1 MWGMYSKKNVDFVS
15 LLRGD
20 FMFQADNREISFAHK
35 ENMPYPRFTKVII
48 NHFISKDKTND
59 VKNWINIH
67 TVHNDTLLATPKKA
81 RKFKKIAS
89 PSNKLSLVL
98 EEEPIKKP
106 KRSKKPAKK
115 PTIVPTAGVVIID
128 TPGESVSKKKAPTK
142 VDRGK
147 GMDLLS
153 KATLLEVA
161 QLKKTLKKSKM
172 ETHKLH
178 ASGSGDGV
186 GSQPK
191 VPDEQQDK
199 TTGIDEGADDDS
211 NDDDSDDVTND
222 DDDDVDSDADGDNEA
237 SDNEKTNFDEDD
249 NLNLNQNKDDEEEY
263 DEEYVHTPD
272 NYELYDDEE
281 EYEELYK
288 DINIRLKDAE
298 HEEEEGNGDAEM
310 TNVGRDD
317 GTHQTTYE
325 YVKDD
330 EHVILTTVHDIQ
342 KTEVPFKIAKAEK
355 PPLTFNELMSTP
367 IDFSAYVINNLKID
381 NLTQEQFVGPVLIF
395 LKEYPFDL
403 SKPLPLIED
412 RGIQVVHVNYFINH
426 NLKYLK
432 GGSSSRKYMTSTT
445 KTKVAKHDDIQV
457 IKDMVPSL

>member
-1 MWGMYSKKNVDFVS
+1 
-15 LLRGD
+15 
-20 FMFQADNREISFAHK
+20 
-35 ENMPYPRFTKVII
+35 
-48 NHFISKDKTND
+48 
-59 VKNWINIH
+59 
-67 TVHNDTLLATPKKA
+67 
-81 RKFKKIAS
+81 
-89 PSNKLSLVL
+89 
-98 EEEPIKKP
+98 
-106 KRSKKPAKK
+106 
-115 PTIVPTAGVVIID
+115 
-128 TPGESVSKKKAPTK
+128 
-142 VDRGK
+142 
-147 GMDLLS
+147 
-153 KATLLEVA
+153 
-161 QLKKTLKKSKM
+161 
-172 ETHKLH
+172 
-178 ASGSGDGV
+178 
-186 GSQPK
+186 
-191 VPDEQQDK
+191 
-199 TTGIDEGADDDS
+199 
-211 NDDDSDDVTND
+211 
-222 DDDDVDSDADGDNEA
+222 VDSDADGDNEA

-330 EHVILTTVHDIQ
+330 EHRDREDKDKDEDPPAGSDQGLKRR
-342 KTEVPFKIAKAEK
+342 KTKKDVEPSKGSKSKESKSSSSKGTKSQPKLSGTSKSRVKLEYHFKECYKDVTDQLDWNNPKA
-355 PPLTFNELMSTP
+355 
-367 IDFSAYVINNLKID
+367 
-381 NLTQEQFVGPVLIF
+381 Q
-395 LKEYPFDL
+395 EYPFDL